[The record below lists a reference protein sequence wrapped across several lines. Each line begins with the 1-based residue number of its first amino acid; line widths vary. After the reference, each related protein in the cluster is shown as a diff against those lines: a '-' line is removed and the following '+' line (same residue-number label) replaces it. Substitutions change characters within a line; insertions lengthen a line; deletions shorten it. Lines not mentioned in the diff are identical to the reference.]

1 VADPSTVTVR
11 IESASTSDLNVQD
24 VVTTSSSSSSDDEL
38 QQQKQQNNNN
48 DRLHYRTSST
58 TNRRHTS
65 ALSTNHNP
73 PYQQRASRLSTDAT
87 ASAHLPQNRPITAV
101 SLPAKPSAYDN
112 EWDLDLA
119 CKLVSSSQRRN
130 PSCPLIPPPNVLSKS
145 SSKSVLIHQPVPT
158 VFTTTSECL
167 GKNLLIT

>member
-24 VVTTSSSSSSDDEL
+24 VVTTSSSSDDDDDL
-38 QQQKQQNNNN
+38 QQQNNNN
-48 DRLHYRTSST
+48 DRVHYRTSST

-73 PYQQRASRLSTDAT
+73 PHQQRASRLSTDAT
-87 ASAHLPQNRPITAV
+87 ASMHLPQNRPITAV

-119 CKLVSSSQRRN
+119 RTLVSSAQRRN
-130 PSCPLIPPPNVLSKS
+130 PSCPLIPPTNVRSKPLSKS
-145 SSKSVLIHQPVPT
+145 ILIHQPVPT

-167 GKNLLIT
+167 GKNALIK